1 MFNFKVSKAIRELDE
16 YQKIVDGFKAHKN
29 GDTPAFLG
37 RDVGYDHP
45 DTPRLVREY
54 LTHIHLCLP
63 TDAHPQCWVYQP
75 RVFRRVNS
83 GNLPERDFALIYWFQ
98 IETSTF
104 YLFDVIGPDAH
115 NYQTWMPYLKSIA
128 EQAQRIDLGSRAKV

>member
-63 TDAHPQCWVYQP
+63 TDAH
-75 RVFRRVNS
+75 
-83 GNLPERDFALIYWFQ
+83 
-98 IETSTF
+98 
-104 YLFDVIGPDAH
+104 

-128 EQAQRIDLGSRAKV
+128 DQAQRIDLGSRAKV

>member
-54 LTHIHLCLP
+54 LTHIPYVC
-63 TDAHPQCWVYQP
+63 QQM
-75 RVFRRVNS
+75 
-83 GNLPERDFALIYWFQ
+83 LI
-98 IETSTF
+98 TTKR
-104 YLFDVIGPDAH
+104 GCR
-115 NYQTWMPYLKSIA
+115 TLKA
-128 EQAQRIDLGSRAKV
+128 SRNKLKE